1 MKENNSRLF
10 VAATIIIVLLL
21 AAFMALSGRIFD
33 WLSSKSASSAGTAE
47 TAAANPADSGDY
59 FNTSILGDKRFDGL
73 KDSSSGFDFD
83 TVGKKTM
90 PPAQNIFDAQGNLI
104 GKQTPVKT
112 YVGNNRPF

>member
-21 AAFMALSGRIFD
+21 GLFMVFGGRIFD
-33 WLSSKSASSAGTAE
+33 WLSKKSISSAIPAE
-47 TAAANPADSGDY
+47 TSLPGTTNEEY
-59 FNTSILGDKRFDGL
+59 FDTSIFSDKQFDGL
-73 KDSSSGFDFD
+73 KDSSSGFEFD

-90 PPAQNIFDAQGNLI
+90 PPAQNIFDDQGNLI
-104 GKQTPVKT
+104 GKQVPAKT